1 MDINTKLD
9 LILQKLDELLEK
21 NKLNDDKI
29 NNLEN
34 SCNKMNEHINFVE
47 DTYTTLKAPLSF
59 VKKNVERLM
68 GTNYQV
74 TNLPS
79 IKDKE
84 LE

>member
-21 NKLNDDKI
+21 NKVNDEKI
-29 NNLEN
+29 NNLEF

-47 DTYTTLKAPLSF
+47 NTYSTLQAPLSF

-79 IKDKE
+79 IKDK
-84 LE
+84 